1 MSRAREFADLAGS
14 VDAGGVTGR
23 NLIIN
28 GAMNIAQRGTSS
40 TGTGYQTVDR
50 YSIQNSGNVT
60 QSQEDLSS
68 SDTPYSHG
76 FRKTLKLLNTS
87 NSDAAGDYVQ
97 AFQIIEAQNVATS
110 GWDYTS
116 SSSFVTIQFW
126 AKSSL
131 AGTYVSFL
139 RTNDGTAR
147 IFTNEFTLVADTWKK
162 ITYTVPGDSGLT
174 INNDNGVGLELFVS
188 PYYGSAYTTSGHTDE
203 AWITYSSSDITGD
216 FAQNWK
222 NTSSAT
228 FFLTGV
234 QLEVGQTATPFEHR
248 SFGDELAKCQR
259 YYEQLGPSNNNS
271 GSSAYSY
278 ALTSYDGTGSN
289 MWLTID
295 FAVTKRAAPT
305 SLDLING
312 YSWAGTPAAFGYG
325 TTGITMYRAGTSII
339 SKSTSGTDNATVDV
353 DSEL

>member
-116 SSSFVTIQFW
+116 SSSFVTIILSLC
-126 AKSSL
+126 KSPL
-131 AGTYVSFL
+131 NIYPFAIIAG
-139 RTNDGTAR
+139 AQ
-147 IFTNEFTLVADTWKK
+147 EFIDLPWS
-162 ITYTVPGDSGLT
+162 I
-174 INNDNGVGLELFVS
+174 
-188 PYYGSAYTTSGHTDE
+188 
-203 AWITYSSSDITGD
+203 
-216 FAQNWK
+216 
-222 NTSSAT
+222 TSST
-228 FFLTGV
+228 L
-234 QLEVGQTATPFEHR
+234 PF
-248 SFGDELAKCQR
+248 
-259 YYEQLGPSNNNS
+259 
-271 GSSAYSY
+271 
-278 ALTSYDGTGSN
+278 
-289 MWLTID
+289 
-295 FAVTKRAAPT
+295 
-305 SLDLING
+305 
-312 YSWAGTPAAFGYG
+312 
-325 TTGITMYRAGTSII
+325 
-339 SKSTSGTDNATVDV
+339 
-353 DSEL
+353 SEFILNILLMKP

>member
-1 MSRAREFADLAGS
+1 MALSKIPPAGHAQY
-14 VDAGGVTGR
+14 VGAR

-28 GAMNIAQRGTSS
+28 GAMNIAQRATSS
-40 TGTGYQTVDR
+40 TGTAYQTVDR

-60 QSQEDLSS
+60 QSQEDLSA

-174 INNDNGVGLELFVS
+174 INNDNGNGLELFVS
-188 PYYGSAYTTSGHTDE
+188 PYYGSSYTTSGHTDE

-248 SFGDELAKCQR
+248 SIGDELLRCQR
-259 YYEQLGPSNNNS
+259 YFTKWTNGSVYYGTRY
-271 GSSAYSY
+271 SSANGFVFLDCPVRMRAYP
-278 ALTSYDGTGSN
+278 T
-289 MWLTID
+289 
-295 FAVTKRAAPT
+295 VTT
-305 SLDLING
+305 
-312 YSWAGTPAAFGYG
+312 
-325 TTGITMYRAGTSII
+325 
-339 SKSTSGTDNATVDV
+339 STSQTSTGLDV
-353 DSEL
+353 ASYNSQERVGVYMASTAPYIGVTTADAEL

>member
-1 MSRAREFADLAGS
+1 MALSKIPPAGHAQY
-14 VDAGGVTGR
+14 VGAR

-28 GAMNIAQRGTSS
+28 GAMQVAQRGTSS
-40 TGTGYQTVDR
+40 TGTSYQTVDR

-87 NSDAAGDYVQ
+87 NSDVAGDYVQ

-203 AWITYSSSDITGD
+203 AWITYSSTDITGD

-234 QLEVGQTATPFEHR
+234 QLEVGGQATPFEHR
-248 SFGDELAKCQR
+248 SYADELARCMR
-259 YYEQLGPSNNNS
+259 YYQTAVPAGGDVFGTRIIFGGHIVSGNNTFGNVDH
-271 GSSAYSY
+271 
-278 ALTSYDGTGSN
+278 TVP
-289 MWLTID
+289 M
-295 FAVTKRAAPT
+295 RAAPT
-305 SLDLING
+305 ITFNNLAFNG
-312 YSWAGTPAAFGYG
+312 YPTGDPVLNGYGLTRFEVYKTANANNNGSYYLFGYE
-325 TTGITMYRAGTSII
+325 A
-339 SKSTSGTDNATVDV
+339 NA
-353 DSEL
+353 EL